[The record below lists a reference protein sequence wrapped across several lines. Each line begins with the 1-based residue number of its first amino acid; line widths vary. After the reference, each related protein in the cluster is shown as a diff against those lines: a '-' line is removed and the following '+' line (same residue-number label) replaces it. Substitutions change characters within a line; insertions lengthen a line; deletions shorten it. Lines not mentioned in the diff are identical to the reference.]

1 MDSPAII
8 YDVVID
14 CLNLFENLSGQ
25 IEDDL
30 DLVVVNNRDASAHP
44 GDSDGGP
51 IRALQKH
58 FSLWVSYI
66 GAVADPSVSLD
77 TRLRD
82 DWKTKTMVVGLLHSI
97 EKSLRRR
104 R

>member
-14 CLNLFENLSGQ
+14 CLNLFENLTGQ
-25 IEDDL
+25 TYDDV
-30 DLVVVNNRDASAHP
+30 DLVVVKDWDASTDP
-44 GDSDGGP
+44 GESEDET

-58 FSLWVSYI
+58 FSLWMLYV

-82 DWKTKTMVVGLLHSI
+82 DWKTKAMVVGLLHSI
-97 EKSLRRR
+97 EKSLRQRK
-104 R
+104 

>member
-8 YDVVID
+8 YDVIID
-14 CLNLFENLSGQ
+14 CLNFFENLTGQ
-25 IEDDL
+25 TDDDL
-30 DLVVVNNRDASAHP
+30 DLTVVKYRHASAHP
-44 GDSDGGP
+44 GDSDGET

-77 TRLRD
+77 KRLRG
-82 DWKTKTMVVGLLHSI
+82 DWKTKAMVVGLLHSI

-104 R
+104 K